1 MYRRAGNLRV
11 NDAIY
16 MWNKEYRIAEIA
28 LFSDECDFGED
39 YRFTIKEI
47 SAKMETPEET
57 IFVMSDD
64 YFKIP

>member
-28 LFSDECDFGED
+28 VFSDECDFGED

-47 SAKMETPEET
+47 STKMETPEET